1 MKNRSFSLFAL
12 VAVSSCALSASAQ
25 APSSTAVVSLTGSTT
40 GAATTAKPDYTHESS
55 VVEHLDRVYRYA
67 ADGTGSKELSAVLEI
82 RDEAAVKS
90 WSVLSFPFA
99 SSSEHVEIDYVRVRR
114 TDGTIVATPSADAQE
129 LPAPV
134 TREAPFY
141 SDLKEEQIPV
151 RSLREGDHL
160 EYKVRIVRAH
170 PEAPGHFWGQDSFY
184 TPSSGEVVLEE
195 SVELH
200 IPLAVY
206 VQVWNPKYKATI
218 SETPTEHVYR
228 WQSSQPLPVAGKKP
242 NDLLRME
249 KDQPVDDEPKLPPI
263 AWTNFHSWQEVGAW
277 YRGMEGTRITPDD
290 EVRARVTELTAGKT
304 TQEEK
309 TRAIYGF
316 VGPQVRY
323 IGVAFGVGRYQ
334 PHEASDV
341 LRNQYG
347 DCKDKHTLQAAMLSA
362 AGIPADAA
370 LIGAGVAFT
379 PDLPSPGWFNHVI
392 TIAHVDGKP
401 VWLDATAEVAPY
413 RLLVQVLRGKQAL
426 VVPASGDAYLAT
438 TPKDPPFPS
447 EERFEATGTLD
458 DKGVSHSHL
467 VMDLRGDSEINFR
480 EAVRSVS
487 PAQWDELMQ
496 NISYRMGYAGK
507 VTHAEFSRPGDTT
520 APFHIAYDYEREKAG
535 DWDNLRIIPQIVPI
549 GLGPVD
555 EKDLPVAPIELGEH
569 HVQISHAVI
578 KLPEGWGVELP
589 PAIHA
594 KAAFATLDKTYK
606 FENGTL
612 ITDQR
617 FEVLIAKIPAADWRS
632 YQKWYKDAGLEGE
645 AYIQL
650 TRTGGSRAAAEYK
663 DDAAQLIQEAYQLEQ
678 SQSWDGA
685 HEKLDA
691 ARALN
696 PDQAYLWS
704 NYGYIAMQYGKA
716 NEAIADYNREITAHP
731 AEDIPYRL
739 LASAQMQQHNT
750 PDAIKTL
757 HQLLLQHPGDEVGS
771 EMLSGLLISDK
782 DSPGA
787 EAVLR
792 SSIAANGSSQRLK
805 LRLANVLLQNG
816 KSGEA
821 KPLLQEIANTSDD
834 AGLLNDS
841 AYELA
846 DHSLDLPLA
855 DKAAQRSLAMLED
868 QTASHAGSPQDA
880 LSRAVMLI
888 NVWDTVGWTLFRE
901 DKAAQAEPL
910 LRAAW
915 RNGYGME
922 PGYHLGMILEK
933 EGRPAE
939 AMTLYHLAASGE
951 PSSNQSAMLKLIADR
966 LFALAKAG
974 IHADEQDAR
983 ATLQKER
990 TFKVE
995 GDSTP
1000 KSGLAT
1006 FEIEFSAQGTEEIR
1020 FVHGDESLKSLTSA
1034 VQHVDFKA
1042 SIPKDSH
1049 ARLIRRGILSC
1060 SSTCEFVFMPPRE
1073 ALTDQ

>member
-1 MKNRSFSLFAL
+1 MKNRPFSLFAL
-12 VAVSSCALSASAQ
+12 VAVSCCVLSASAQ
-25 APSSTAVVSLTGSTT
+25 APSSAA

-67 ADGTGSKELSAVLEI
+67 ADGTGSKEVSAVLEI

-99 SSSEHVEIDYVRVRR
+99 SSAEHVEIDYVRVRR
-114 TDGTIVATPSADAQE
+114 ADGTIVATPSADAQE

-160 EYKVRIVRAH
+160 EYRVRIVRAH

-206 VQVWNPKYKATI
+206 VQVWSPKHKSTI

-228 WQSSQPLPVAGKKP
+228 WEDSQPLPVAGKKP

-249 KDQPVDDEPKLPPI
+249 KDQPIDDEPRLPHI

-290 EVRARVTELTAGKT
+290 EVRARVTELTAGKS

-379 PDLPSPGWFNHVI
+379 PDVPSPGWFNHVI
-392 TIAHVDGKP
+392 TVAHVDGKP

-413 RLLVQVLRGKQAL
+413 RLLLSVLRGKQAL

-438 TPKDPPFPS
+438 TPKEPPFPS
-447 EERFEATGTLD
+447 EERFEAIGTLD
-458 DKGVSHSHL
+458 DKGVSQSHM
-467 VMDLRGDSEINFR
+467 VMDLRGDSEIAFR
-480 EAVRSVS
+480 QAARSVS

-496 NISYRMGYAGK
+496 NISYRMSYAGK
-507 VTHAEFSRPGDTT
+507 VTHAEFSRPDDAAT
-520 APFHIAYDYEREKAG
+520 PFHITYDYEREKAG
-535 DWDNLRIIPQIVPI
+535 DWDNLRIIPQIAPI
-549 GLGPVD
+549 GLGTVD
-555 EKDLPVAPIELGEH
+555 EKDPPVEPIEFGGL
-569 HVQISHAVI
+569 HVETSHAVM
-578 KLPEGWGVELP
+578 KLPAGWGAELP

-617 FEVLIAKIPAADWRS
+617 FEVLIAKIPAAYWRS
-632 YQKWYKDAGLEGE
+632 YQKWYKDAGLDGE

-663 DDAAQLIQEAYQLEQ
+663 DDAAQLIQEAFQLEQ
-678 SQSWDGA
+678 SRSWDEA
-685 HEKLDA
+685 HAKLDA

-704 NYGYIAMQYGKA
+704 NYGYISMQYGKA
-716 NEAIADYNREITAHP
+716 NEAIADYNREIAAHP
-731 AEDIPYRL
+731 AEDVPYRL
-739 LASAQMQQHNT
+739 LASAQIQQHNT
-750 PDAIKTL
+750 PDAMKTL
-757 HQLLLQHPGDEVGS
+757 RQLLVQYPGDELGAA
-771 EMLSGLLISDK
+771 MLSGLLVSGK

-792 SSIAANGSSQRLK
+792 SSIAANSSLRLK
-805 LRLANVLLQNG
+805 LRLANILLHDE

-834 AGLLNDS
+834 AELLNDS

-868 QTASHAGSPQDA
+868 QTASHAGSAHDA
-880 LSRAVMLI
+880 LSRSALLI
-888 NVWDTVGWTLFRE
+888 NVWDTVGWILFRE
-901 DKAAQAEPL
+901 DKAAQSEPL

-915 RNGYGME
+915 RNGMSSE
-922 PGYHLGMILEK
+922 CGYHLGMALEK
-933 EGRPAE
+933 EGRTTE
-939 AMTLYHLAASGE
+939 ALAVYQLAPGGERSG
-951 PSSNQSAMLKLIADR
+951 NQTEIEKLI
-966 LFALAKAG
+966 
-974 IHADEQDAR
+974 DAR
-983 ATLQKER
+983 IAALQKPDTHTDSPDSQGAKKSLQQDR
-990 TFKVE
+990 IFKIE
-995 GDSTP
+995 GGSIV

-1006 FEIEFSAQGTEEIR
+1006 FEVEFSSQGTEAVR
-1020 FVHGDESLKSLTSA
+1020 FLHGDEGLKSLTSA
-1034 VQHVDFKA
+1034 VQHIDFKA
-1042 SIPKDSH
+1042 AIPKDSH
-1049 ARLIRRGILSC
+1049 ARLIRRGVLSC
-1060 SSTCEFVFMPPRE
+1060 YSSCEFVLMPPRA
-1073 ALTDQ
+1073 ALSDQ